1 MAYTVRDVGY
11 YDRVVIQELLKDIA
25 QTAQVDTTAKHRFK
39 GSLSCSWSASI
50 NRVSGRDK

>member
-1 MAYTVRDVGY
+1 MAYRARDVGY

-39 GSLSCSWSASI
+39 GS
-50 NRVSGRDK
+50 VTHP